1 MSVRKVFHFLYRHYK
16 TLQWSYPLDFLK
28 TCTLWSP
35 FLSEKTVQSLSLLL
49 SHKLMQPDLADLL
62 ETLSSLY
69 PALAPLV
76 PLKIFGREF
85 LTTHKNTYIEDVT
98 WPRGDTNFSSSVSVC
113 LNTRQGFWYFARSR
127 SREIQVNPRNP
138 PKFGKNLN
146 KYMSVQH
153 IWNLFQLLGL
163 FTCCKRANVSWNFV
177 TETCK
182 QRPETTRRQLC
193 CEKLGSGHDV
203 LRLCHWLISW
213 AYCCWKSKW

>member
-1 MSVRKVFHFLYRHYK
+1 
-16 TLQWSYPLDFLK
+16 
-28 TCTLWSP
+28 
-35 FLSEKTVQSLSLLL
+35 
-49 SHKLMQPDLADLL
+49 MQPDLADFL

-98 WPRGDTNFSSSVSVC
+98 WPRGDTKFFFECECWKIFFQHETGLLIFRAV
-113 LNTRQGFWYFARSR
+113 A
-127 SREIQVNPRNP
+127 EPRNSGKSAKSRKIHKNTQNTA
-138 PKFGKNLN
+138 KFGRNLI

-163 FTCCKRANVSWNFV
+163 FSCYKRANVSWNFV

-203 LRLCHWLISW
+203 LRLCHWFISW